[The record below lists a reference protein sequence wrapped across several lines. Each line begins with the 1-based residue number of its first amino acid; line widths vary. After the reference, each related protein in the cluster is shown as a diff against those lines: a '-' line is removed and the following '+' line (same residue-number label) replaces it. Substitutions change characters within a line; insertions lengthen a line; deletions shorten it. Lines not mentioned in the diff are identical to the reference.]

1 MSGFADFLK
10 GLWPGQPEGV
20 DPADGTFGYTP
31 SPASASVK
39 PGVGR
44 EKYAQSAALQ
54 GAAALI
60 EGFQKA
66 EQDRQDYNREL
77 AFRNASMQQ
86 AYQNNLPAMF
96 KLRQGARQSANA
108 LSSLAGL

>member
-1 MSGFADFLK
+1 MSGFADFLE
-10 GLWPGQPEGV
+10 GLWPSQDQGLPE
-20 DPADGTFGYTP
+20 DQ
-31 SPASASVK
+31 VK
-39 PGVGR
+39 AGKGR

-60 EGFQKA
+60 EGFQQAEKA
-66 EQDRQDYNREL
+66 RQDYNREL
-77 AFRNASMQQ
+77 AFKNASMQQ

-96 KLRQGARQSANA
+96 KHRQGARQSANA